1 MQKISVLKPHVLNP
15 QIMEKVSTKTTA
27 VAQIGQHIG
36 FEAGEEMVKRF
47 YDLHPEI
54 AYANVVGREM
64 IEKILAQP
72 SCEGIAI
79 LPGYNEFGVRQS
91 VLVAVD
97 EHNKPILQ
105 YKMVSASGEILTKE
119 GIVADK
125 TATSIWGESI

>member
-1 MQKISVLKPHVLNP
+1 MQG
-15 QIMEKVSTKTTA
+15 VSTKQQTK

-54 AYANVVGREM
+54 AYANIVGRE
-64 IEKILAQP
+64 ILEKILAQP
-72 SCEGIAI
+72 NCEGVAI
-79 LPGYNEFGVRQS
+79 LPGYNDQGVRQS

-105 YKMVSASGEILTKE
+105 YKLVSASGEILSKE
-119 GIVADK
+119 GIVADR
-125 TATSIWGESI
+125 TLSTIWGESGAQL